1 MTKYIYAFDEGQ
13 KSMKDLLGGKG
24 ANLSEMKR
32 LGLPVPDGFTI
43 TTAACIEYLRQ
54 GKSLSTDV
62 KTQLID
68 HLADFSERTGKAFSS
83 DANLLLVSV
92 RSGAKISMPGMMDT
106 ILNLGLNDDNVK
118 KLADKTGDARFA
130 YDCYRRLLQM
140 FGEVVY
146 NVPMQAFDTYFEDYK
161 QRHNFENDSAITI

>member
-1 MTKYIYAFDEGQ
+1 MTQFVYAFNEGNIA
-13 KSMKDLLGGKG
+13 MKDLLGGKG

-43 TTAACIEYLRQ
+43 TTEACITYLKQ
-54 GKSLSTDV
+54 NEELPTEV

-68 HLADFSERTGKAFSS
+68 HLAAFSKRTGKAFSS
-83 DANLLLVSV
+83 DDNLLLVSV

-118 KLADKTGDARFA
+118 KLVDKTNDARFA

-146 NVPMQAFDTYFEDYK
+146 GLSLI
-161 QRHNFENDSAITI
+161 HI

>member
-1 MTKYIYAFDEGQ
+1 MTQFVYAFNEGNIA
-13 KSMKDLLGGKG
+13 MKDLLGGKG

-43 TTAACIEYLRQ
+43 TTEACITYLKQ
-54 GKSLSTDV
+54 NEELPTEV

-68 HLADFSERTGKAFSS
+68 HLAAFSKRTGKAFSS
-83 DANLLLVSV
+83 DDNLLLVSV

-118 KLADKTGDARFA
+118 A
-130 YDCYRRLLQM
+130 C
-140 FGEVVY
+140 
-146 NVPMQAFDTYFEDYK
+146 
-161 QRHNFENDSAITI
+161 

>member
-1 MTKYIYAFDEGQ
+1 
-13 KSMKDLLGGKG
+13 
-24 ANLSEMKR
+24 
-32 LGLPVPDGFTI
+32 
-43 TTAACIEYLRQ
+43 
-54 GKSLSTDV
+54 
-62 KTQLID
+62 
-68 HLADFSERTGKAFSS
+68 
-83 DANLLLVSV
+83 
-92 RSGAKISMPGMMDT
+92 MPGMMDT

-161 QRHNFENDSAITI
+161 QRHNFENDAQLLKVYKKFVNVSKTFIWKKFINRSLKNL